1 MKKTQTFITS
11 LFLIFAFSAS
21 AQMSVLLV
29 NDNGYAPERVDIIKT
44 AITNS
49 GFTYGFWDAPVQGAG
64 PDLATMQ
71 GYDLVVWYT
80 GNDGANLYFWNGDE
94 TVNQDITS
102 YIDGGGMFWLQGLDF
117 LYDKYSSTPVSFTA
131 GDFVFDYLGISQYF
145 GQSHLDD
152 GVVYDGVPQLDV
164 VQGNGIF
171 TLDPVEWTYSTMW
184 FVDALVPT
192 GDAQNVY
199 QMGPQDYDLAD
210 YYAAIYLE
218 KGAGKIL
225 SFAFETAR
233 LDSQTN
239 TDFLIGEGLVYFE
252 QFAGG
257 TTIYVDEINVSSES
271 GETTIEDNLGT
282 LQMQAEVLPEDATN
296 QMVFWSVTDGTATA
310 SIDQDGL
317 LQATGA
323 SNGNGTVWAK
333 ATAMDG
339 SGVMDSMLITISEQ
353 GSDFNI
359 LLVNDNGFDLERID
373 IIKTAITNSGYVY
386 GYWNAPVEGSA
397 PSLPYLSAFDL
408 VIWYTGNDGASLYF
422 WNGDETVNT
431 DIQSYIDGGGMFW
444 IQGLDFLYDKYS
456 ETPVTFAEGDF
467 VYDYLGISE
476 YFGQSHLDDGVW
488 SDGVPQLDVV
498 DGNGIF
504 TLDPMLWAFSTMWYV
519 DALLKTDDAGY
530 VYQMGPE
537 GYDLDDYYSA
547 IYLEK
552 GDGKV
557 LSFAFETA
565 RLDTQD
571 NTDFLFGEGLT
582 YFEQFASGS
591 TIYVEEINVT
601 SESGDY
607 TIDENLGTLQMLAEV
622 LPENATNSVVYWSV
636 VDGSGTAT
644 IDQNGLLQ
652 STGTSSGNGTV
663 WAKAAAIDGSG
674 IEDSVMVTITNQGA
688 DFEVLLVNDNAN
700 GTDRYLELDTAL
712 TNLDYTH
719 TIYNTVETGDFP
731 DFNTLSDFD
740 VVIWYTGNDGAELK
754 LWDVSDSSNIKFNQ
768 PLLQYLDN
776 GGKVWLQ
783 GLDFFYDIYGSA
795 PEYFSAGQFIY
806 DYMGVSSYYA
816 QSYADDGSLGV
827 PQLDVVVGNP
837 VCSFSPVQ
845 WAYSTMWYV
854 DALEITSAAQPIYTL
869 GPEGYV
875 FDDKFAAI
883 FNHHNNAKLLTF
895 TFETAR
901 IDTPANTEDLFYE
914 VLEFFKTYVGT
925 EENMVDLLSHSVQVY
940 PNPISDRVTFS
951 STLNQDS
958 NIELS
963 ITDMMGRQVYFNNF
977 GIQQAGDNKIDISIK
992 NYNLKAGVYTYT
1004 LSIDGMPLTGKMI
1017 INK

>member
-1 MKKTQTFITS
+1 MKKNYLVLIAVLIGLSVS
-11 LFLIFAFSAS
+11 LQ
-21 AQMSVLLV
+21 AQLSILLV

-64 PDLATMQ
+64 PDLATMA
-71 GYDLVVWYT
+71 GYDLVIWYT
-80 GNDGANLYFWNGDE
+80 GNDGVGLYFWNGDE
-94 TVNQDITS
+94 TVNADITS

-117 LYDKYSSTPVSFTA
+117 LYDKYSSTPVSFSA
-131 GDFVFDYLGISQYF
+131 GDFVYDYLGISQYF

-152 GVVYDGVPQLDV
+152 GVVYDGVPQLDLV
-164 VQGNGIF
+164 PGNGIF
-171 TLDPVEWTYSTMW
+171 SLDPVEWTYTTMW
-184 FVDALVPT
+184 YVDALVSSD
-192 GDAQNVY
+192 DAQYVY

-218 KGAGKIL
+218 KGEGKVL

-233 LDSQTN
+233 LDTQDN
-239 TDFLIGEGLVYFE
+239 TDFLIGEGLAYFE

-257 TTIYVDEINVSSES
+257 TTIYVEEINVSSES
-271 GETTIEDNLGT
+271 GETAIEDNLGT
-282 LQMQAEVLPEDATN
+282 LQMQAEVLPDDATN
-296 QMVFWSVTDGTATA
+296 QMVFWSVTNGTATA
-310 SIDQDGL
+310 SIDQNGL

-323 SNGNGTVWAK
+323 PNGNGTVWAK

-339 SGVMDSMLITISEQ
+339 SGVVDSIMITISGQ

-359 LLVNDNGFDLERID
+359 LLVNDNGYDLDRID
-373 IIKTAITNSGYVY
+373 IIKTAITNSGYIY

-397 PSLPYLSAFDL
+397 PNLPYLSAFDL

-444 IQGLDFLYDKYS
+444 VQGLDFLYDKYAT
-456 ETPVTFAEGDF
+456 TPVTFTEGDF
-467 VYDYLGISE
+467 VYDYLGVSE
-476 YFGQSHLDDGVW
+476 YIGQSHVDDGVW
-488 SDGVPQLDVV
+488 SDGVPQLDLVS
-498 DGNGIF
+498 GNGIF
-504 TLDPMLWAFSTMWYV
+504 TLDPVLWTFSTMWYV
-519 DALLKTDDAGY
+519 DALMPTNEGQNI
-530 VYQMGPE
+530 YQMGPV
-537 GYDLDDYYSA
+537 GYDLDSYFSA
-547 IYLEK
+547 IYHEK

-571 NTDFLFGEGLT
+571 NTDFLIGEGLA
-582 YFEQFASGS
+582 YFEQFAGGS
-591 TIYVEEINVT
+591 TIYVEEINIT
-601 SESGDY
+601 SESGLY
-607 TIDENLGTLQMLAEV
+607 VIDENLGTLQLLAEV
-622 LPENATNSVVYWSV
+622 LPENASNPIVYWSV
-636 VDGSGTAT
+636 IEETGSAT

-663 WAKAAAIDGSG
+663 WAKAAAVDGSG
-674 IEDSVMVTITNQGA
+674 IEDSIMVTISNQGSG
-688 DFEVLLVNDNAN
+688 FEVLLVNDNAN

-719 TIYNTVETGDFP
+719 TIYNTVITGDFP
-731 DFNTLSDFD
+731 DYTTLSEFD
-740 VVIWYTGNDGAELK
+740 VVIWYTGNDGSGLK
-754 LWDVSDSSNIKFNQ
+754 LWDVSDTNNYQFNQ
-768 PLLQYLDN
+768 ALKQYLDE

-783 GLDFFYDIYGSA
+783 GLDFFYDIYGAA
-795 PEYFSAGQFIY
+795 PEYFNAGQFIY

-827 PQLDVVVGNP
+827 PQLDVVTGNP
-837 VCSFSPVQ
+837 VCSFTPVQ
-845 WAYSTMWYV
+845 WTYSTMWYV
-854 DALEITSAAQPIYTL
+854 DALEITSSANGVYNM
-869 GPEGYV
+869 GPDGYV
-875 FDDKFAAI
+875 FDDKFAGV
-883 FNHHNNAKLLTF
+883 FKHHNNAKLLTF

-901 IDTPANTEDLFYE
+901 IDTPVNTEDLFYE

-925 EENMVDLLSHSVQVY
+925 EENRIIELQNNVHVY
-940 PNPISDRVTFS
+940 PNPASDVVTFS
-951 STLNQDS
+951 NTLEQGS
-958 NIELS
+958 KVKLS
-963 ITDMMGRQVYFNNF
+963 IMDMMGRQVYFNDF
-977 GIQQAGDNKIDISIK
+977 GFQQEGENKFQIAIK
-992 NYNLKAGVYTYT
+992 KYNLEAGIYTFT